1 MAEFQLN
8 KPVITNEPRVTVDPG
23 LEPGKYR
30 FQLVVE
36 DDDGN
41 QSKAKE
47 VIVTIVPN
55 S

>member
-1 MAEFQLN
+1 MPEFQPN
-8 KPVITNEPRVTVDPG
+8 RPVITNEPKVIVDPG
-23 LEPGKYR
+23 LEPGQYQ

-41 QSKAKE
+41 QSQPRE
-47 VIVTIVPN
+47 VIVTIIPH